1 MNFSASGLNF
11 LINLEDFMKEDFQKS
26 FEKIL
31 ANLDSTIDS
40 DAFFYESKDSLKPI
54 WTRQFNILN
63 EYVEDPEL
71 TPVPKQ
77 VLIMFAKSLKTKQ
90 DSVKTILYREIYE
103 MLHEY
108 DYEYSEEFKEN
119 LLKYEAFNGHLTV
132 AAIQNNEKIIHE
144 YLDDE
149 FDFLKVN
156 ELVERMKAN
165 PTGIVDSW
173 NRDLS
178 EDVVVQKNV
187 LIFLNR
193 SLIIQG
199 QDWKD
204 SLEHELTHFIQRI
217 VELDKSLKKKTEY
230 FGQRSFDNTN
240 ELKENIIKRTKLNKA
255 HVDAMLN
262 RFIEYEANP
271 VEHDPSIKSCLNAFQ
286 RKYEREKPK
295 IARNAWLDAELKKID
310 SYFNELFDKQ
320 FLKDKGKIASSD
332 EMFEH
337 KWLFA
342 LLTYRL
348 MKCFGYDMDKKLKE
362 HFKKFKFRDI

>member
-1 MNFSASGLNF
+1 
-11 LINLEDFMKEDFQKS
+11 MKEDFQKT

-77 VLIMFAKSLKTKQ
+77 VLIMFAKSLKTKK
-90 DSVKTILYREIYE
+90 DSVKTFSYKEIYE

-119 LLKYEAFNGHLTV
+119 LLKYDAFNGHLTV
-132 AAIQNNEKIIHE
+132 AAIQNDEKIIHE

-156 ELVERMKAN
+156 DLVEKMKAN
-165 PTGIVDSW
+165 PTSIVDSW
-173 NRDLS
+173 SRDLS

-187 LIFLNR
+187 LILLNR
-193 SLIIQG
+193 SLIIRG

-217 VELDKSLKKKTEY
+217 VGLDKSLKKKTQY
-230 FGQRSFDNTN
+230 FGQKSSDNIN
-240 ELKENIIKRTKLNKA
+240 EFKEDIIERTKLNKA

-262 RFIEYEANP
+262 RFIDYERKP
-271 VEHDPSIKSCLNAFQ
+271 IEHDPSIKSCLNTFQ
-286 RKYEREKPK
+286 RKFEREKPK
-295 IARNAWLDAELKKID
+295 IDRNEWLDAELKKID
-310 SYFNELFDKQ
+310 SYFNELFDEQ
-320 FLKDKGKIASSD
+320 FLKDKGKIVSFD
-332 EMFEH
+332 EMFKN

-342 LLTYRL
+342 LLTYKL
-348 MKCFGYDMDKKLKE
+348 MKCLGYDMDVKLKE
-362 HFKKFKFRDI
+362 HFKKLNFKDI